1 MVGELEVKNNNID
14 EKAFREYINNILMF
28 YYQDNKININ
38 YEKYKSILLKTQK
51 LREEYQ
57 NTIKNFDINEEEWD
71 TKLLLNRSPIIRN
84 LYISYLE
91 ILFMEEDLK
100 NISMV

>member
-14 EKAFREYINNILMF
+14 EKAFIEYINNILMF